1 MQASRSHLYFVTDD
15 HGGSCRKKLPRV
27 ERVIGIVA
35 MEDLIEELISV
46 EIIDESD
53 TVTDN
58 ISKKKVNTRG
68 QRRIE
73 FFEMLQV
80 PQPITPSRLYHP
92 SLAPASQATH
102 SRSPQP
108 CTRLSGHTQPITPAL
123 HPPLLSPTRVIAS
136 RERRNASSCSLI
148 AF

>member
-80 PQPITPSRLYHP
+80 PQPIAPSRLHLGCI
-92 SLAPASQATH
+92 SKN
-102 SRSPQP
+102 SPD
-108 CTRLSGHTQPITPAL
+108 GHIQPITPAL
-123 HPPLLSPTRVIAS
+123 HPPLRPHTADHPSLAPASPLTDARDRLS
-136 RERRNASSCSLI
+136 
-148 AF
+148 